1 MVDID
6 YEFAFGNGELF
17 LNNWEKSFPNI
28 VAFLQK
34 DGHIKD
40 RAAKALLAKSVKDN
54 CDENSIGNFKNMTRK
69 QLYDTMQ
76 ECPEKNTDDTMVF
89 LEKKNRALEMF

>member
-1 MVDID
+1 MNIQQEEEEEIEEDMTVEVDID
-6 YEFAFGNGELF
+6 YEIVFGNGELL

-40 RAAKALLAKSVKDN
+40 RAAKALLEKYVKDN
-54 CDENSIGNFKNMTRK
+54 RDESKFSKPKSENQKLINK
-69 QLYDTMQ
+69 LI
-76 ECPEKNTDDTMVF
+76 
-89 LEKKNRALEMF
+89 A

>member
-1 MVDID
+1 MPTSAEVFQKWPFYKKPYGYHLVDID
-6 YEFAFGNGELF
+6 YEIIFGNGELL

-40 RAAKALLAKSVKDN
+40 RAAKALLKKSVKDN
-54 CDENSIGNFKNMTRK
+54 CDESKLVS
-69 QLYDTMQ
+69 Q
-76 ECPEKNTDDTMVF
+76 
-89 LEKKNRALEMF
+89 A

>member
-1 MVDID
+1 MIIKVDID
-6 YEFAFGNGELF
+6 YEIAFANGELH

-40 RAAKALLAKSVKDN
+40 RAAKALLEKSVKDN
-54 CDENSIGNFKNMTRK
+54 CDEGKFSKLKSENQKLINK
-69 QLYDTMQ
+69 LI
-76 ECPEKNTDDTMVF
+76 
-89 LEKKNRALEMF
+89 A

>member
-6 YEFAFGNGELF
+6 YEIAFGNGELL

-40 RAAKALLAKSVKDN
+40 RAAKALLEKSVKDN
-54 CDENSIGNFKNMTRK
+54 CDESKFSKLKSENQKLINE
-69 QLYDTMQ
+69 LI
-76 ECPEKNTDDTMVF
+76 
-89 LEKKNRALEMF
+89 A